1 MCKVAGVQT
10 MRSLRQVS
18 RKFSTDREFPIRRS
32 GYVGVCAG
40 WFGGAVS
47 GGPAYSETHVTFQLA
62 LTSFPSSPRNAPG
75 WLSLTSATTRA
86 GAAGDDH

>member
-1 MCKVAGVQT
+1 

-18 RKFSTDREFPIRRS
+18 RKFFDRTASSPIRRS

-47 GGPAYSETHVTFQLA
+47 GGPPTYKETHVTLQLA
-62 LTSFPSSPRNAPG
+62 LTDFPSSPRNAPG
-75 WLSLTSATTRA
+75 WLSDKRDDSSGCGGSA
-86 GAAGDDH
+86 DDL